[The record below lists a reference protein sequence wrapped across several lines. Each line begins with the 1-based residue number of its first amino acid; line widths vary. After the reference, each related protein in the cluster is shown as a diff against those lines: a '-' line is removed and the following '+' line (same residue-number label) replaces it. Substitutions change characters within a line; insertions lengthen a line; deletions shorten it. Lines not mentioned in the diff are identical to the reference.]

1 VLEQHKTSNVRVFA
15 AWQPMLPT
23 DWSAPSRS
31 VLGRLPDPRV
41 RQYWDP
47 NHLLAKQM
55 AQDARPP
62 QPEQDCCVR
71 SDILW
76 DLAAVYPPG
85 AAWSERMPP
94 AIVFNGPVVD
104 IVKDIEAA
112 LVSKRTGSL
121 AVPGG
126 SRRPAA
132 AAEPIAA
139 ALAPSASAVGSF

>member
-1 VLEQHKTSNVRVFA
+1 
-15 AWQPMLPT
+15 MLST

-55 AQDARPP
+55 AQDARLP

-71 SDILW
+71 SGILW

-94 AIVFNGPVVD
+94 AVVFNGPVVD
-104 IVKDIEAA
+104 IVNDIEAA
-112 LVSKRTGSL
+112 LVSKRTRNL
-121 AVPGG
+121 TVPRG
-126 SRRPAA
+126 SRRAAVAAEPIVAASAPAA
-132 AAEPIAA
+132 AAA
-139 ALAPSASAVGSF
+139 GSS